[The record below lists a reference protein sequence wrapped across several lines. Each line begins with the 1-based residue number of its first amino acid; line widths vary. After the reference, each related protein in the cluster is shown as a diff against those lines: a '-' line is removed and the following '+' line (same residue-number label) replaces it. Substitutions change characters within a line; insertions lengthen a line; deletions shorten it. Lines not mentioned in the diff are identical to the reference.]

1 MVGRSVLSAAACGD
15 LAAGSGSEC
24 LGAEVQREVGGEMDG
39 ERCDF
44 IAVVLGYDAF
54 VGRRPCGWW
63 RLALR
68 ADTCESLKRARIWH
82 GFWNAKEVVVLERP
96 MV

>member
-15 LAAGSGSEC
+15 LAAGSGSGC
-24 LGAEVQREVGGEMDG
+24 LGAEAQREVGGKMDG

-54 VGRRPCGWW
+54 VGGRPCGWR

-68 ADTCESLKRARIWH
+68 ADTCESLKRASFWH
-82 GFWNAKEVVVLERP
+82 GFWNAKEVVMLERS